1 MLSRFAKIAVRAWVM
16 SVGLGLSVWV
26 SGVVGAPSAVAQG
39 AAAKLVAPGVW
50 FLLGDAHKGYC
61 NSVLIEM
68 DRYLILVD
76 PSYPGRT
83 RELMQEIPKL
93 SSKPVRYVFDTHA
106 HGDHSYG
113 NSLWT
118 KAGATTLAYAGVREE
133 MARYEPQRWRA
144 AMAKRSDMQ
153 GVGETVEPPK
163 MVFRGR
169 KFVLRDT
176 HREVDFLYLGWAHT
190 RGDGWVW
197 LPKERVLCT
206 GDAVVNGPRNKLW
219 DADVA
224 NWPKVIDKA
233 LALQP
238 RIVLPGHG
246 DAGGVEILL
255 GQARFLRDL
264 YAAVAE
270 EIHEGV
276 ALAQAEAA
284 TKLPARDANWVRPDM
299 AQDVGIVFS
308 EITSGKP
315 AGALPHT
322 WQ

>member
-1 MLSRFAKIAVRAWVM
+1 M
-16 SVGLGLSVWV
+16 SVGLVLG
-26 SGVVGAPSAVAQG
+26 GV
-39 AAAKLVAPGVW
+39 AAAQTAAPKLVAPGVW
-50 FLLGDAHKGYC
+50 FLLGDAHQGYC
-61 NSVLIEM
+61 NSVVIEM

-76 PSYPGRT
+76 PSYPRRT
-83 RELMQEIPKL
+83 RELMREIPKL
-93 SSKPVRYVFDTHA
+93 SGKPVRYVFDTHA

-118 KAGATTLAYAGVREE
+118 KAGATTLAYVGVHEE
-133 MARYEPQRWRA
+133 MARYEPERWRA

-163 MVFRGR
+163 MVFRGPR
-169 KFVLRDT
+169 FVLRDR

-206 GDAVVNGPRNKLW
+206 GDAAVNGPRNKLW

-224 NWPKVIDKA
+224 NWPKVIDKTVA
-233 LALQP
+233 LRP

-246 DAGGVEILL
+246 DAGGVRILQ

-264 YAAVAE
+264 YAAVAG
-270 EIHEGV
+270 EIRGGV
-276 ALAQAEAA
+276 ALAQAEVS
-284 TKLPARDANWVRPDM
+284 TKLPARDANWTRSDM

-308 EITSGKP
+308 EIESGRP